1 MVTKDAG
8 HCLGATFNQIIR
20 DRIADGVESV
30 GESHGVADEATAFAL
45 VSFAGRGDTFVTRG
59 GASRFTKVDIN
70 AVDLV
75 AFFEGFSQSGRCTSH
90 PRLDKSSQEPHHAWE
105 AGFRRIRSGTAP
117 RSGRT
122 QTVRE

>member
-1 MVTKDAG
+1 MVTKDTG

-20 DRIADGVESV
+20 DRIAAGVEPV
-30 GESHGVADEATAFAL
+30 GESHGVADEATAFAH
-45 VSFAGRGDTFVTRG
+45 VSFEGRGDTFVTRG
-59 GASRFTKVDIN
+59 GASRLKQIDIN

-75 AFFEGFSQSGRCTSH
+75 AFFEGFSQSGRCTSIFGLIRAVKSH
-90 PRLDKSSQEPHHAWE
+90 TTPGRLDFAHSLGHC
-105 AGFRRIRSGTAP
+105 AP